1 MMKAFADISIKQK
14 LIVITMIINLIT
26 LMTASTFFAVNEITS
41 LRSAMENEHAILAQ
55 IIGENI
61 KASLEFSDQGSATS
75 TLNSL
80 TAEKDV
86 IASVVY
92 DNKGDKLASYI
103 RSDQKDF
110 IPPPVENRTYR
121 FTDTYLEV
129 FEDIYLK
136 NSTTKSG
143 TLYIRSD
150 LGKINQLI
158 REYIGITII
167 IFLISSTVAFFLA
180 TLLQVLISR
189 PITQLA
195 KIASTVSQHSD
206 YSIRATSYGSDEL
219 GELVHSFNDMLEQI
233 QRRDDMLAKHREH
246 LEEQV
251 KLRTSELSKIN
262 GDLEEMIEDLQEAKE
277 AAEVASQAKSEFLA
291 NMSHEIRTPMN
302 AVIGMTGLLLE
313 TPLNSEQRDFVETVR
328 TSGDTLLSL
337 INDILDFSKI
347 DAGKL
352 ELENYPFSVRE
363 CVETA
368 LDLIAPR
375 AAEKHLELAS
385 FFDKRVPAYITGDM
399 TRLRQ
404 ILVNLVNNAVKFTES
419 GEVIVLIS
427 SHQLDE
433 RHVEMYF
440 AVKDTGIGIPE
451 ERMDRL
457 FRSFSQID
465 TSMTRKY
472 GGTGL
477 GLAISRH
484 LCELMKG
491 RIWVESELGKGS
503 TFHFTITVAI
513 AVQQG
518 EEFDLSKTNFN
529 DKKVLIVDDNHTNR
543 RILNLQLKS
552 WHLESEEAV
561 SGEEALQKLEKK
573 QFDLAILDMQMPNM
587 DGLALARH
595 IRKQFDSQTLP
606 LIMLTSLGR
615 QHTDIDPNLFNAYLT
630 KPVKASHLFDCIN
643 HVLNRV
649 PSVKNVEALV
659 TPQNQQSL
667 GQQRPLR
674 ILLTEDN
681 VTNQKVALLILK
693 RMGYNADIACN
704 GLEAVQAVARQPYD
718 VVLMDVQMPE
728 MDGMEAT
735 AQIHQR
741 WPNAEQRPY
750 IVAMTAHAM
759 RGYREKCI
767 EAGMDDYVTK
777 PIRPEELAAVL
788 MRIPVRSFKARTP
801 EEQSFNALPL
811 KHSTFAPV
819 PVVTET
825 VADVAQQ
832 AEPADS
838 LKQSIV
844 TALQDLVGEDQELMQ
859 ELVQT
864 YLEGSD
870 PLIKQLK
877 QAVTQSDAQQIQYAA
892 HSLKSSSAS
901 LGAEKL
907 AEYCKQLEA
916 KGRANEL
923 LGIELLLHVTLVEYE
938 LVISALKA
946 LIQTEN
952 NENVES
958 STRIAQEKVP
968 VIETET
974 VVSTV
979 TTPVTPV
986 TELPETSEP
995 SEIPTV
1001 ATSTVENLVVAIKD
1015 ALLQLTG
1022 EEIPELTEE
1031 LVTTYLQCSA
1041 VLVNEIQTG
1050 FIQQDAG
1057 LLERAAHSLK
1067 SSSASL
1073 GAENLAQLSKQ
1084 LEIQGRAKEIKN
1096 VAVLVKQTVDE
1107 YQQVCI
1113 ALKRVIGID
1122 SLENVAV
1129 NDNPVQTAAA
1139 VDCTIETNEIPVET
1153 VATGI
1158 YFADKQAGLDYLTR
1172 LSEQVKDNLE
1182 TLVGIE
1188 EPELLSDLL
1197 FVYLDETQ
1205 ELMQKLNPAITLPD
1219 YAEISKLTHSLKS
1232 STANLGAEELANY
1245 FSQLEENAKQNN
1257 TEELACLWLKIQ
1269 HAYQL
1274 LTIVLQHLLNK
1285 SALELPAS
1293 FIQVATQP
1301 AIEIPVEQITNK
1313 VTLVCNAQIIEEIS
1327 TSVKQTLESLIGE
1340 YEPEIAAE
1348 LIETYCQDA
1357 QTLFVKIQQAVA
1369 TQDATLLREA
1379 AHTFKSSSAN
1389 LGATALAEVSQH
1401 LESQGRAADLT
1412 QSQQEYQQL
1421 TQHYYQLLQ
1430 ALASL
1435 LPDNAVVQ
1443 ATQTALQ
1450 HALSAAT
1457 AAIESA
1463 IETVI
1468 QPETPPAKLAIEEKN
1483 NASDTA
1489 VSPEFSTS
1497 LNDTVNPEHSL
1508 ILVVDD
1514 QPYDTLLV
1522 SAYLRD
1528 EGFNVITANKG
1539 EDALKLVAERQPSIV
1554 LSDVMMPGM
1563 NGFEVCQSI
1572 KERDES
1578 ALTPVVLI
1586 TSLEGQQDR
1595 IKGLKAGAD
1604 EFLSK
1609 PINREE
1615 LMARVR
1621 SLLRYQQ
1628 TRAKLEEAQKEHLK
1642 SMFKRY
1648 VSPKLVDEILQH
1660 PERAELAL
1668 VDQQNRQN
1676 AVIMFADLRGFTAM
1690 SELLKPKEVVALL
1703 NQFFTMLT
1711 EVGYRH
1717 DGTVFNMAGDCLL
1730 IGFGV
1735 PFAQPN
1741 HSQRAVSAALE
1752 MQREFVALEQLWQ
1765 KIYNIKVGLGIG
1777 INKGELIVGNVGS
1790 PTYMNYT
1797 VIGDTVNVAS
1807 RLVNLAKSGEVIF
1820 SESLYQSLTD
1830 MVFSSPPEALE
1841 PVNLK
1846 GKSQPQQVYRL
1857 TRLHQAWMTV

>member
-1 MMKAFADISIKQK
+1 MIKAFADISIKQK

-26 LMTASTFFAVNEITS
+26 LMTASTFFAMNEITS

-80 TAEKDV
+80 TAEKHV

-92 DNKGDKLASYI
+92 DNKGDKLAAYI

-158 REYIGITII
+158 REYIGITIV

-195 KIASTVSQHSD
+195 TIASTVSQHSD
-206 YSIRATSYGSDEL
+206 YSIRAASYGSDEL

-404 ILVNLVNNAVKFTES
+404 ILVNLVNNAVKFTDN

-427 SHQLDE
+427 SHQLDDQ
-433 RHVEMYF
+433 HVEMYF

-552 WHLESEEAV
+552 WHLESDEAI

-615 QHTDIDPNLFNAYLT
+615 QHTDIDPTLFNAYLT
-630 KPVKASHLFDCIN
+630 KPVKASHLFDCIH

-649 PSVKNVEALV
+649 PSTKNTEELV
-659 TPQNQQSL
+659 APQNQQSL

-788 MRIPVRSFKARTP
+788 MRIPVRSFKARTT
-801 EEQSFNALPL
+801 EEYAVDESPTQHPTLTPIS
-811 KHSTFAPV
+811 
-819 PVVTET
+819 VVTET
-825 VADVAQQ
+825 VVSQQ
-832 AEPADS
+832 TDSADS
-838 LKQSIV
+838 LKQNIV

-877 QAVTQSDAQQIQYAA
+877 QAVAQSDAQQIQYAA

-916 KGRANEL
+916 KGRASEL
-923 LGIELLLHVTLVEYE
+923 LGIELLLHVTLIEYE
-938 LVISALKA
+938 LVISALKT
-946 LIQTEN
+946 LIQN
-952 NENVES
+952 GDAES
-958 STRIAQEKVP
+958 SVPMAQEDVP
-968 VIETET
+968 FIETDTVSSTT
-974 VVSTV
+974 VV
-979 TTPVTPV
+979 PVTPIKESSE
-986 TELPETSEP
+986 THETS
-995 SEIPTV
+995 TV
-1001 ATSTVENLVVAIKD
+1001 VAISTVENLVVAIKD

-1031 LVTTYLQCSA
+1031 LVITYLQSSA
-1041 VLVNEIQTG
+1041 VLVDEIQTG
-1050 FIQQDAG
+1050 FTQQDAG

-1084 LEIQGRAKEIKN
+1084 LEIQGRAKAISN
-1096 VAVLVKQTVDE
+1096 SADLVKQTVKE

-1113 ALKRVIGID
+1113 ALKRVIAVD
-1122 SLENVAV
+1122 SLENANGDDNIPQTMTVDYTGV
-1129 NDNPVQTAAA
+1129 NA
-1139 VDCTIETNEIPVET
+1139 ISFETGP
-1153 VATGI
+1153 TGV
-1158 YFADKQAGLDYLTR
+1158 YFTDKQTGLDYLIY
-1172 LSEQVKDNLE
+1172 LSKQVKNNLE
-1182 TLVGIE
+1182 VLVGIE
-1188 EPELLSDLL
+1188 EAELLSDLL

-1205 ELMQKLNPAITLPD
+1205 ELMQNLNSAITSFD
-1219 YAEISKLTHSLKS
+1219 CVEIDKLTHSLKS
-1232 STANLGAEELANY
+1232 STANLGAEALADY
-1245 FSQLEENAKQNN
+1245 FSELEEHAKQNN
-1257 TEELACLWLKIQ
+1257 PKNLADLWLKTQ
-1269 HAYQL
+1269 QAYQL

-1285 SALELPAS
+1285 AALDLPAN
-1293 FIQVATQP
+1293 FIQVPAQHATEISVEH
-1301 AIEIPVEQITNK
+1301 AINETP
-1313 VTLVCNAQIIEEIS
+1313 LVGDTQIIEEIIA
-1327 TSVKQTLESLIGE
+1327 SVKQTLENLIGE

-1357 QTLFVKIQQAVA
+1357 QTLFAKIQQAIN

-1389 LGATALAEVSQH
+1389 LGATALAEVSQR
-1401 LESQGRAADLT
+1401 LEYQGRAADLT

-1421 TQHYYQLLQ
+1421 TQHYYQLLR
-1430 ALASL
+1430 ALAAL
-1435 LPDNAVVQ
+1435 LPDNVIVQ

-1450 HALSAAT
+1450 QALPKVKTAT
-1457 AAIESA
+1457 VTP
-1463 IETVI
+1463 IETSAQQGI
-1468 QPETPPAKLAIEEKN
+1468 PYAKVAVEEKN
-1483 NASDTA
+1483 NEGDKV

-1497 LNDTVNPEHSL
+1497 LNDAVNPEHSL

-1539 EDALKLVAERQPSIV
+1539 EDALKLVAEQQPSIV

-1711 EVGYRH
+1711 EVGYRY

-1830 MVFSSPPEALE
+1830 MAFSTPPEALE